1 WDGSF
6 GWRLKLVEGGMNG
19 LLWLLIFESKERM
32 ICEGR
37 ELFGMFERGSKGL
50 GVVGF
55 ECEKKR

>member
-1 WDGSF
+1 M
-6 GWRLKLVEGGMNG
+6 VEGGMNG

-32 ICEGR
+32 ICER
-37 ELFGMFERGSKGL
+37 SEFFGMFERGRKGL